1 MDSPDKM
8 MQHLDASN
16 KNAVFFLDLP
26 NENYWLNPKH
36 PKAALI
42 SPKQHSSTI
51 AAPRGGG
58 RAGKKISG
66 WLFVVHCWMKR
77 PRKRFWANRA
87 DVNLPQFV
95 LQSCHMFVKQSWS

>member
-16 KNAVFFLDLP
+16 KNAVFFGSTQRELLV
-26 NENYWLNPKH
+26 E

-51 AAPRGGG
+51 AAPRGG

-77 PRKRFWANRA
+77 PRKRFWANSG

-95 LQSCHMFVKQSWS
+95 LQSCHICVKQSWS

>member
-51 AAPRGGG
+51 AAPRGGQG
-58 RAGKKISG
+58 GQKNQRMVVCCSLLDEKAKKKLLGKQ
-66 WLFVVHCWMKR
+66 R
-77 PRKRFWANRA
+77 
-87 DVNLPQFV
+87 
-95 LQSCHMFVKQSWS
+95 